1 MVKDVGIFPV
11 YFMATTQWMFCQ
23 CRSISITIKDRS
35 CIVSIDVAVSDHF
48 VLYKIDDSLF
58 RTLYPSCGHVRQDLS
73 VLLTSVEEWSRGTMK
88 L

>member
-1 MVKDVGIFPV
+1 MLAF
-11 YFMATTQWMFCQ
+11 FQ
-23 CRSISITIKDRS
+23 SISWPQLNGCSASAEAFSITIKDCS

-58 RTLYPSCGHVRQDLS
+58 CTLYPSCGHVRQDLS
-73 VLLTSVEEWSRGTMK
+73 VLLTSVEEWSRGAMK